1 MPKQSEQAHAAVAH
15 FFLSPFQFLFKLSAT
30 GEHLAYI
37 RQKGPETLLVIDR
50 FDEALQRSRTAQVS
64 IPDGDTV
71 VDLEW
76 KTAEMIIIVAVNR
89 ASSMKKLFAYRQA
102 SSLLDLSSGN
112 DECELAA
119 LLPSAPEHVLV
130 YDTDK
135 TRKTI
140 SLLNITTRERS
151 VLRVCPDDEV
161 NYFFDWS
168 GQLRMIF
175 RITTQGYQ
183 ILMPDAATQQF
194 TPICSLPFDGV
205 FIPLFTSADP
215 QDDFYALTNLDREF
229 TSLAK
234 VSCREAFTL
243 IWCETGVEGDVAGI
257 TGLDSEGH
265 IEGVIFATVRHDPLF
280 FAPDA
285 RQLHTLLKAKTA
297 LPLLRIKAVSAD
309 KRRYIVAG
317 AGDTVPESSFL
328 YDCTTELFI
337 ALGCS
342 LPDIDVQRLRP
353 MTSLT
358 LNSHDGTVLP
368 CFLTMPKTKQA
379 CPLILFP
386 HAGPWTNDSWG
397 FNAIVQCFAS
407 AGYAVLQVNFRGSTG
422 YGRSYI
428 RKSIGHWG
436 DNIQHD
442 LTAALQRVIRDFP
455 IDKTRIFA
463 FGTSFGGLASL
474 LQLARKETPF
484 AGAATLNAPTD
495 LLALLTEL
503 PALWLPLQQA
513 FYHLIANPHQPE
525 TSTKLQ
531 HASPLYLCGAITTPI
546 LLLHSENDQ
555 VVSIEQ
561 SLKFYQSMCELRR
574 ECQFKVIPD
583 EGHDVLSRVNIAY
596 AVAAALDFFD
606 SVALTT

>member
-1 MPKQSEQAHAAVAH
+1 MPKQSEQVHAAVAP
-15 FFLSPFQFLFKLSAT
+15 FFLSPFQFLFKLSVT

-37 RQKGPETLLVIDR
+37 RQKGLETLLVVDQ
-50 FDEALQRSRTAQVS
+50 FDDDLQRIRTALVS

-71 VDLEW
+71 IDLEW

-89 ASSMKKLFAYRQA
+89 SSSRKKLFAYRLT
-102 SSLLDLSSGN
+102 SSLVDLSSGN

-119 LLPSAPEHVLV
+119 LIPAASEHILV

-140 SLLNITTRERS
+140 SLLKITTLERS
-151 VLRVCPDDEV
+151 VLRVCPEDEV
-161 NYFFDWS
+161 SYFFDGS

-183 ILMPDAATQQF
+183 ILMPDAGTQQF
-194 TPICSLPFDGV
+194 IPTCSLPFDGV
-205 FIPLFTSADP
+205 FIPLFISADP
-215 QDDFYALTNLDREF
+215 KDDFYALTNLDREF

-234 VSCREAFTL
+234 VSYREAFTL
-243 IWCETGVEGDVAGI
+243 VWCETGVEGDVAGI

-265 IEGVIFATVRHDPLF
+265 IEGVIFATARHDPLL
-280 FAPDA
+280 FATDA

-297 LPLLRIKAVSAD
+297 LPLLRIKAMSAD
-309 KRRYIVAG
+309 KRRYMVAG
-317 AGDTVPESSFL
+317 AGDTIPESYFL
-328 YDCTTELFI
+328 YDCTTEQFI

-342 LPDIDVQRLRP
+342 LPDIDVQCLRP

-358 LNSHDGTVLP
+358 INSHDGTALP
-368 CFLTMPKTKQA
+368 CFLTMPKMKQV

-386 HAGPWTNDSWG
+386 HAGPWMHDSWG

-442 LTAALQRVIRDFP
+442 LTTALQRVMRDFP

-495 LLALLTEL
+495 LLAILTDL

-513 FYHLIANPHQPE
+513 FYHLIANPQQPE
-525 TSTKLQ
+525 TSTRLQ
-531 HASPLYLCGAITTPI
+531 QASPLYLCEAITAPI

-561 SLKFYQSMCELRR
+561 SLKFYQSMSELRR
-574 ECQFKVIPD
+574 ECQFKVLPN
-583 EGHDVLSRVNIAY
+583 EGHDVLSRVNIAC
-596 AVAAALDFFD
+596 AVATALDFFD
-606 SVALTT
+606 SVVLTT